1 MKRAGI
7 FVTLLLPVTL
17 LLALGQ
23 AINGRVQAKP
33 QLVDVGGIIATDTT
47 WTAANSPYILTDRVT
62 VQTGVT
68 LTIEAGVTVMTM
80 SDANQQLD
88 VQGHLEA
95 VGTAV
100 NPILFTSM
108 DDLESNSWDG
118 LTISGS
124 ANLNNVIMRYAR
136 IALYMSGIG
145 GGEQSL
151 HSA

>member
-7 FVTLLLPVTL
+7 FVALLLPVTL

-68 LTIEAGVTVMTM
+68 LTIEAGVTVMVPD
-80 SDANQQLD
+80 SRKDLD

-100 NPILFTSM
+100 NPILFTSI
-108 DDLESNSWDG
+108 DDLPTNNWSG
-118 LTISGS
+118 IAVSGS
-124 ANLNNVIMRYAR
+124 ANFEFATMRHATR
-136 IALYMSGIG
+136 HCLFLAAAAVLF
-145 GGEQSL
+145 
-151 HSA
+151 H